1 MSETETSTNAVTTNA
16 VAAANGLDAESQ
28 STGRDKAIAV
38 LKALNKSPAPTIAE
52 KPEEMPVNPSPDAT
66 ETPAAEET
74 TEVKA
79 SPEAELKARLRAK
92 AAAQEARERELEAKF
107 AAREKELS
115 DRASAME
122 AQSKSFNDALE
133 NLRRMAQNDPSKFLE
148 QTGVDLNG
156 LVKAKLIEGKPEAVA
171 ERALRELA
179 EFRAA
184 VEKERAEE
192 RQRSAEAQQN
202 AARQAQENEF
212 LSLAKP
218 ETHPALARLA
228 KKNPALAIQNA
239 YLISGMMQRESGGK
253 LPEIPELVKRVDA
266 ELRALLE
273 DDAPPSGAPLAN
285 PATPGK
291 LTAKKAAVPAA
302 TKEIGEM
309 SESEKRKEAMRIVR
323 EFRKASQSG

>member
-115 DRASAME
+115 DRASATPSRKSRRKCRSMWMLLP
-122 AQSKSFNDALE
+122 QSGAVCGATRSFRKSSTCFSA
-133 NLRRMAQNDPSKFLE
+133 S
-148 QTGVDLNG
+148 
-156 LVKAKLIEGKPEAVA
+156 
-171 ERALRELA
+171 
-179 EFRAA
+179 AA
-184 VEKERAEE
+184 V
-192 RQRSAEAQQN
+192 
-202 AARQAQENEF
+202 
-212 LSLAKP
+212 
-218 ETHPALARLA
+218 T
-228 KKNPALAIQNA
+228 
-239 YLISGMMQRESGGK
+239 
-253 LPEIPELVKRVDA
+253 
-266 ELRALLE
+266 
-273 DDAPPSGAPLAN
+273 
-285 PATPGK
+285 
-291 LTAKKAAVPAA
+291 
-302 TKEIGEM
+302 
-309 SESEKRKEAMRIVR
+309 
-323 EFRKASQSG
+323 